1 MKESAA
7 ERRWQKSLKIYATE
21 MPRKPHET
29 KATSILMVDYN
40 SCHIQIKTWEGRS
53 HNMDENKP
61 RKISWKKSVRWR
73 LITIISIL
81 TILRDFPKTT
91 SIFFPISLN

>member
-40 SCHIQIKTWEGRS
+40 SCHIQIKTWEEILWSIIGPES
-53 HNMDENKP
+53 LILLELITP
-61 RKISWKKSVRWR
+61 RWR
-73 LITIISIL
+73 FYLPPLIVNNQANIAI
-81 TILRDFPKTT
+81 
-91 SIFFPISLN
+91 

>member
-40 SCHIQIKTWEGRS
+40 SCHIQIKTWEAAEGTLVVENRAQKS
-53 HNMDENKP
+53 H
-61 RKISWKKSVRWR
+61 
-73 LITIISIL
+73 
-81 TILRDFPKTT
+81 
-91 SIFFPISLN
+91 

>member
-1 MKESAA
+1 MHNPPFYLWVKQENEAVKGLLEEERADVKESAA

-40 SCHIQIKTWEGRS
+40 SCHIQIKTWEEILWSIIG
-53 HNMDENKP
+53 P
-61 RKISWKKSVRWR
+61 KS
-73 LITIISIL
+73 L
-81 TILRDFPKTT
+81 TLL
-91 SIFFPISLN
+91 SLK

>member
-40 SCHIQIKTWEGRS
+40 SCHIQIKTWEEILWS
-53 HNMDENKP
+53 IIMP
-61 RKISWKKSVRWR
+61 KS
-73 LITIISIL
+73 LILLSQ
-81 TILRDFPKTT
+81 
-91 SIFFPISLN
+91 SLQ